1 MSTARSPLVLAEQSA
16 RDAVDR
22 HWAVKALP
30 VATRRRARVAAD
42 RAWDALR
49 APGGAEP
56 MARRAT
62 KGELLEI
69 GTVAEAYE
77 RAAHEARQAILAQH
91 GNEPGVAGAGDARE
105 GSELRE
111 ARVMLRVAAAECFR
125 LMRVLPLDPPGTP
138 AWQAVRVAALGV
150 LGDVGAE
157 LHAWGELVAR
167 VAPAPPLPELVLLH
181 AEERRWDEALRHV
194 LPPIWMALLLA
205 APGDAIEAPF
215 EALGRLR
222 ELRGDAEARLV
233 TSLSANDA
241 AHAQLAL
248 AGLYGVAEGAATLV
262 AHLRRTMLADAVVA
276 RLSTAFTTARAG
288 IGTTTPLGRTLPWLQ
303 LAAVQIARRQSV
315 QIALPGLLG

>member
-1 MSTARSPLVLAEQSA
+1 MLAEQSA

-22 HWAVKALP
+22 HWAVKAIP
-30 VATRRRARVAAD
+30 VAARRRARVAAD

-56 MARRAT
+56 MARRAS
-62 KGELLEI
+62 KGEVLEI

-77 RAAHEARQAILAQH
+77 RAAHEARQAVLAQH
-91 GNEPGVAGAGDARE
+91 GIEPGSAGAGDARE

-125 LMRVLPLDPPGTP
+125 LVRVLPLDPPATP

-150 LGDVGAE
+150 LGDVGHE
-157 LHAWGELVAR
+157 LHAWGEVVAR
-167 VAPAPPLPELVLLH
+167 VAPLPPLPELVLLL
-181 AEERRWDEALRHV
+181 AEERRWDEALRHA
-194 LPPIWMALLLA
+194 LPPIWLALLLA
-205 APGDAIEAPF
+205 GSAEATEPAF

-233 TSLSANDA
+233 TTLSASDA

-262 AHLRRTMLADAVVA
+262 AHLRRTMLADTVVA
-276 RLSTAFTTARAG
+276 RLSSAFTTARAG
-288 IGTTTPLGRTLPWLQ
+288 VGITTPLGRALPWLQ
-303 LAAVQIARRQSV
+303 LAAIQVARRQSV
-315 QIALPGLLG
+315 QMALPGLLG